1 MILKLNQRFSASQ
14 NQRRINN
21 HCHRVRHL
29 AVNDP
34 TQENI
39 IISSRM
45 YDIKT

>member
-1 MILKLNQRFSASQ
+1 
-14 NQRRINN
+14 
-21 HCHRVRHL
+21 VRHL

-39 IISSRM
+39 MISSRM